1 MLYMVCGWLFY
12 GHSAGVAAAAHQ
24 SNGFAG
30 QLHRQGGED
39 VGTAGA
45 QLQLG
50 GAGLH
55 DIRHIFVVIAQL
67 CSLEVEGHGLALA
80 GCKADAPERGQT
92 QVRADDVS
100 TREVVVELHGL
111 VTGHAARV
119 GDGAADF
126 HAAIGGQ
133 LLVGFDAVYLEGGV
147 VAESLDP
154 LSRLQRVETEA
165 AVINLKT
172 QDITSDTQVKI
183 NGLNFNS
190 SGLKLVGNLRQ
201 QVATLKEQVKTYYEI
216 NKQ

>member
-1 MLYMVCGWLFY
+1 MENNSNEVVEIDLKDLMFAVLHKWRPVL
-12 GHSAGVAAAAHQ
+12 AVAVIMAV
-24 SNGFAG
+24 
-30 QLHRQGGED
+30 L
-39 VGTAGA
+39 
-45 QLQLG
+45 LG
-50 GAGLH
+50 GTDFISPLVYL
-55 DIRHIFVVIAQL
+55 F
-67 CSLEVEGHGLALA
+67 
-80 GCKADAPERGQT
+80 
-92 QVRADDVS
+92 DVS
-100 TREVVVELHGL
+100 LDNKDKEAKT
-111 VTGHAARV
+111 
-119 GDGAADF
+119 DK
-126 HAAIGGQ
+126 IQ
-133 LLVGFDAVYLEGGV
+133 LEKQNWKLSAKKAKLTKDQMLYLEGGV

>member
-1 MLYMVCGWLFY
+1 MISYPFYKEKTLFM
-12 GHSAGVAAAAHQ
+12 
-24 SNGFAG
+24 NI
-30 QLHRQGGED
+30 RWNII
-39 VGTAGA
+39 
-45 QLQLG
+45 LG
-50 GAGLH
+50 
-55 DIRHIFVVIAQL
+55 VIA
-67 CSLEVEGHGLALA
+67 LALL
-80 GCKADAPERGQT
+80 GWYYSLNQDHSDLQSLIKKPDSPEYVGNKMETTVFSPEGKKQYLAISDKVEYYT
-92 QVRADDVS
+92 QD
-100 TREVVVELHGL
+100 
-111 VTGHAARV
+111 GHT
-119 GDGAADF
+119 DF
-126 HAAIGGQ
+126 ISP
-133 LLVGFDAVYLEGGV
+133 LVYLEGGV

>member
-1 MLYMVCGWLFY
+1 MDNKDKDAKTDKIQLEKQNWKLSAQKAKLTKDQML
-12 GHSAGVAAAAHQ
+12 
-24 SNGFAG
+24 
-30 QLHRQGGED
+30 
-39 VGTAGA
+39 
-45 QLQLG
+45 
-50 GAGLH
+50 
-55 DIRHIFVVIAQL
+55 
-67 CSLEVEGHGLALA
+67 
-80 GCKADAPERGQT
+80 
-92 QVRADDVS
+92 
-100 TREVVVELHGL
+100 
-111 VTGHAARV
+111 
-119 GDGAADF
+119 
-126 HAAIGGQ
+126 
-133 LLVGFDAVYLEGGV
+133 YLEGGV

>member
-1 MLYMVCGWLFY
+1 MISYPFYKEKTLFM
-12 GHSAGVAAAAHQ
+12 
-24 SNGFAG
+24 NI
-30 QLHRQGGED
+30 RWNII
-39 VGTAGA
+39 
-45 QLQLG
+45 LG
-50 GAGLH
+50 
-55 DIRHIFVVIAQL
+55 VIA
-67 CSLEVEGHGLALA
+67 LALL
-80 GCKADAPERGQT
+80 GWYYSLNQDHSDLQSLIKKPDSPEYVGNKMETTVFSPEGKKQYLAISDKVEYYNQDGHT
-92 QVRADDVS
+92 DFISPLVYLFDVS
-100 TREVVVELHGL
+100 LDNKDKEAKT
-111 VTGHAARV
+111 
-119 GDGAADF
+119 DK
-126 HAAIGGQ
+126 IQ
-133 LLVGFDAVYLEGGV
+133 LEKQNWKLSAKKAKLTKDQMLYLEGGV

>member
-1 MLYMVCGWLFY
+1 MISYPFKKERTLFM
-12 GHSAGVAAAAHQ
+12 
-24 SNGFAG
+24 NI
-30 QLHRQGGED
+30 RWNII
-39 VGTAGA
+39 
-45 QLQLG
+45 LG
-50 GAGLH
+50 
-55 DIRHIFVVIAQL
+55 VIA
-67 CSLEVEGHGLALA
+67 LALL
-80 GCKADAPERGQT
+80 GWYYSLNQDHNDLQSLIKKPDSPEYVGNKMETTVFSPEGKKQYLAISDKVEYYT
-92 QVRADDVS
+92 QDGHTDFISPLVYLFDVS
-100 TREVVVELHGL
+100 LDNKDKEAKT
-111 VTGHAARV
+111 
-119 GDGAADF
+119 DK
-126 HAAIGGQ
+126 IQ
-133 LLVGFDAVYLEGGV
+133 LEKQNWKLSAKKAKLTKDQMLYLEGGV

>member
-1 MLYMVCGWLFY
+1 MISYPFKKERTLFM
-12 GHSAGVAAAAHQ
+12 
-24 SNGFAG
+24 NI
-30 QLHRQGGED
+30 RWNII
-39 VGTAGA
+39 
-45 QLQLG
+45 LG
-50 GAGLH
+50 
-55 DIRHIFVVIAQL
+55 VIA
-67 CSLEVEGHGLALA
+67 LALL
-80 GCKADAPERGQT
+80 GWYYSLNQDHSDLQSLIKKPDSPEYVGNKMETTVFSPEGKKQYLAISDKVEYYMQDGHT
-92 QVRADDVS
+92 DFISPLVYLFDVS
-100 TREVVVELHGL
+100 LDNKDKEAKT
-111 VTGHAARV
+111 
-119 GDGAADF
+119 DK
-126 HAAIGGQ
+126 IQ
-133 LLVGFDAVYLEGGV
+133 LEKQNWKLSAKKAKLTKDQILYLEGGV

>member
-1 MLYMVCGWLFY
+1 MISYPFKKERTLFM
-12 GHSAGVAAAAHQ
+12 
-24 SNGFAG
+24 NI
-30 QLHRQGGED
+30 RWNII
-39 VGTAGA
+39 
-45 QLQLG
+45 LG
-50 GAGLH
+50 
-55 DIRHIFVVIAQL
+55 VIA
-67 CSLEVEGHGLALA
+67 LALL
-80 GCKADAPERGQT
+80 GWYYSLNQDHGDLQRLIKKPDSPEYVGNKMQT
-92 QVRADDVS
+92 TVFSPEGKKQYLAISNKVEHYTQDGHTDFISPLDSLFDVS
-100 TREVVVELHGL
+100 LDNKDKDTK
-111 VTGHAARV
+111 T
-119 GDGAADF
+119 DKF
-126 HAAIGGQ
+126 Q
-133 LLVGFDAVYLEGGV
+133 LEKQDWKLSAKKAKLTKDQMLYLEGGV

>member
-1 MLYMVCGWLFY
+1 MIDYLFY
-12 GHSAGVAAAAHQ
+12 KEKTLFM
-24 SNGFAG
+24 NI
-30 QLHRQGGED
+30 RWNII
-39 VGTAGA
+39 
-45 QLQLG
+45 LG
-50 GAGLH
+50 
-55 DIRHIFVVIAQL
+55 VIA
-67 CSLEVEGHGLALA
+67 LALL
-80 GCKADAPERGQT
+80 GWYYSLNQDHSDLHSLIKKPDSPEYVGNKMERTVFSPEGKKQYVAISDKVEFYT
-92 QVRADDVS
+92 QDGHTDFFSPFVYLFDVS
-100 TREVVVELHGL
+100 LDNKDKEAKT
-111 VTGHAARV
+111 
-119 GDGAADF
+119 DK
-126 HAAIGGQ
+126 IQ
-133 LLVGFDAVYLEGGV
+133 LEKQNWKLSAQKAKLTKDQMLYLEGGV

>member
-1 MLYMVCGWLFY
+1 M
-12 GHSAGVAAAAHQ
+12 AGKYI
-24 SNGFAG
+24 NI
-30 QLHRQGGED
+30 L
-39 VGTAGA
+39 
-45 QLQLG
+45 L
-50 GAGLH
+50 AGLLTILLLACSDDRDSLSEQASGDPLLTFNMTRAGG
-55 DIRHIFVVIAQL
+55 DIVGNTLVYLF
-67 CSLEVEGHGLALA
+67 
-80 GCKADAPERGQT
+80 
-92 QVRADDVS
+92 DVS
-100 TREVVVELHGL
+100 LDNKDKEAKT
-111 VTGHAARV
+111 
-119 GDGAADF
+119 DK
-126 HAAIGGQ
+126 IQ
-133 LLVGFDAVYLEGGV
+133 LEKQNWKLSAKKAKLTKDQMLYLEGGV

>member
-1 MLYMVCGWLFY
+1 MISYPFSKEKTLFM
-12 GHSAGVAAAAHQ
+12 
-24 SNGFAG
+24 NI
-30 QLHRQGGED
+30 RWNII
-39 VGTAGA
+39 
-45 QLQLG
+45 LG
-50 GAGLH
+50 
-55 DIRHIFVVIAQL
+55 VIA
-67 CSLEVEGHGLALA
+67 LALL
-80 GCKADAPERGQT
+80 GWYYSLNQDHGDLQSLIKKPDSPEYVGNKMETTVFSPEGKKQYLAISDKVEYYT
-92 QVRADDVS
+92 QDGHTDFISPLVYLFDVS
-100 TREVVVELHGL
+100 LDNKDKEAKT
-111 VTGHAARV
+111 
-119 GDGAADF
+119 DK
-126 HAAIGGQ
+126 IQ
-133 LLVGFDAVYLEGGV
+133 LEKQNWKLSAQKAKLTKDQMLYLEGGV